1 MGGFYRKGVP
11 GAGLGTLWAG
21 LASTLD
27 WPRAGWL
34 LSALGTSVDLCHR
47 LSCGTRSGADFPRR
61 FAAAKEWSDQNAESY
76 SLASHSL
83 SYRLFRVAMRLP
95 RNSRYVGGVALGTC
109 ECSRDQAWS
118 WLPNA
123 PRFC

>member
-34 LSALGTSVDLCHR
+34 LSALGTLLDLCHR
-47 LSCGTRSGADFPRR
+47 LSCGTRSG
-61 FAAAKEWSDQNAESY
+61 
-76 SLASHSL
+76 LT
-83 SYRLFRVAMRLP
+83 FRVALRLP
-95 RNSRYVGGVALGTC
+95 RNGRTKTPCPTA
-109 ECSRDQAWS
+109 
-118 WLPNA
+118 
-123 PRFC
+123 

>member
-34 LSALGTSVDLCHR
+34 LSALGASVDLCHR
-47 LSCGTRSGADFPRR
+47 LSCGTRSGADCS
-61 FAAAKEWSDQNAESY
+61 A
-76 SLASHSL
+76 SLCGCQGI
-83 SYRLFRVAMRLP
+83 
-95 RNSRYVGGVALGTC
+95 VGMSGV
-109 ECSRDQAWS
+109 
-118 WLPNA
+118 
-123 PRFC
+123 